1 MGNSSDRRISVRQR
15 ILHPSAISAIDLAAC
30 SSSDPGRSGYLSPY
44 NEMKSMYFDES
55 LYENKMHYHINNLLN
70 ELNEM
75 EEDPDREVLYIDAPD
90 EETYNKMLDKL
101 YLYSDGKMQFS
112 GETGDDV
119 DVVVEKD
126 VRENYRQFNEDN
138 FLVNKE
144 ENK

>member
-1 MGNSSDRRISVRQR
+1 
-15 ILHPSAISAIDLAAC
+15 
-30 SSSDPGRSGYLSPY
+30 
-44 NEMKSMYFDES
+44 
-55 LYENKMHYHINNLLN
+55 
-70 ELNEM
+70 M

-112 GETGDDV
+112 GETGDNV